1 MPRILLRNLPE
12 ETADDNLTEYIDVT
26 TYVPNHNDSIEE
38 NIFEENE
45 NSEESEIEIF
55 HISDSDHENMGQAP
69 TFQDW
74 QNFATANTVAIAE
87 GLSNLNAVAFK
98 KEIPE
103 FTGELDGGVS
113 INEWFKLADKVA
125 VTANWTDNQKL
136 RFYQDRL
143 TKSAANFNDTIAAAL
158 KAPGR
163 YADWKQ
169 SLLNVFQDATVKHSN
184 KKQLK
189 HLRQKP
195 SERIRDFRKRIDD
208 MHRIAYGD
216 DVANSNNAEVV
227 SLQNDGKKEVF
238 INGLK
243 PEISAIIWE
252 RLQPNATFK
261 QSVVTTTE
269 CEQIIDV
276 RRVSEVKTITP
287 SELEKG
293 KAKDTEYD
301 ELKALV
307 KQMANMQLSSIGAE
321 ETINYIQGSNVKTK
335 KVQFNQTQEQ
345 SANQGQQ
352 NSSKPTYKNYPSQN
366 SQNNNQSFD
375 QETRQCFFCN
385 RKGHVKKECRKFRT
399 YLRGKEI
406 EDQESQQQN

>member
-143 TKSAANFNDTIAAAL
+143 TKLAANFNDTIAAAL

-169 SLLNVFQDATVKHSN
+169 ALLNGFQDTTVKHS
-184 KKQLK
+184 KKEQLK

-195 SERIRDFRKRIDD
+195 SERIKRFSQT
-208 MHRIAYGD
+208 HRLY
-216 DVANSNNAEVV
+216 V
-227 SLQNDGKKEVF
+227 SD
-238 INGLK
+238 
-243 PEISAIIWE
+243 
-252 RLQPNATFK
+252 
-261 QSVVTTTE
+261 
-269 CEQIIDV
+269 
-276 RRVSEVKTITP
+276 
-287 SELEKG
+287 
-293 KAKDTEYD
+293 
-301 ELKALV
+301 
-307 KQMANMQLSSIGAE
+307 
-321 ETINYIQGSNVKTK
+321 
-335 KVQFNQTQEQ
+335 
-345 SANQGQQ
+345 
-352 NSSKPTYKNYPSQN
+352 
-366 SQNNNQSFD
+366 
-375 QETRQCFFCN
+375 
-385 RKGHVKKECRKFRT
+385 
-399 YLRGKEI
+399 
-406 EDQESQQQN
+406 